1 MLCGMYNV
9 ISFLRGWS
17 IFTIVLMHLLMCY
30 DITGVAKSAI
40 SLGGAGV
47 HVFILCSGY
56 GLYLS
61 YLRKPLSYFSFLK
74 RRFGKIYMP
83 YAVVVILTVVWA
95 LFKHNSVS
103 LLEVCSHLFL
113 FKMFDGQLDISIGYR
128 FWFISTIIQFYLL
141 WPVWVKL
148 AQTKKPVYISL
159 AIIVVWWIFVYAID
173 KENNRAWGS
182 SCLQYLWEFVLGMH
196 IAKIYAEA
204 PERVKIPSL
213 PVLGVC
219 CVVGLSLSAVLALSG
234 DKFKLFNDIPS
245 LVGYLSLALF
255 IYKLNIPK
263 LNGIFEYTSGVGYEW
278 YLVHS
283 LVFGIAALMSIDVT
297 ILDIIFRFGL
307 SYMIAVGYNRIL
319 KFISRCA

>member
-83 YAVVVILTVVWA
+83 YAIVVILTVVWA

-103 LLEVCSHLFL
+103 LLEV
-113 FKMFDGQLDISIGYR
+113 
-128 FWFISTIIQFYLL
+128 
-141 WPVWVKL
+141 
-148 AQTKKPVYISL
+148 
-159 AIIVVWWIFVYAID
+159 
-173 KENNRAWGS
+173 
-182 SCLQYLWEFVLGMH
+182 
-196 IAKIYAEA
+196 
-204 PERVKIPSL
+204 
-213 PVLGVC
+213 
-219 CVVGLSLSAVLALSG
+219 
-234 DKFKLFNDIPS
+234 
-245 LVGYLSLALF
+245 
-255 IYKLNIPK
+255 
-263 LNGIFEYTSGVGYEW
+263 
-278 YLVHS
+278 
-283 LVFGIAALMSIDVT
+283 
-297 ILDIIFRFGL
+297 
-307 SYMIAVGYNRIL
+307 
-319 KFISRCA
+319 